1 MILRSWESAILVNSE
16 DVNFDQNKKQMPFRQ
31 KTTDRLKIKV
41 KVKHTIYSLHMTS
54 PNPFDNNGRGK
65 I

>member
-1 MILRSWESAILVNSE
+1 MLISIKTK
-16 DVNFDQNKKQMPFRQ
+16 NKYPSD

-54 PNPFDNNGRGK
+54 PTPFDNNGRGK